1 MRSDADKENPDKQ
14 IAEGPN
20 LVLDSMARVTLA
32 DNHAGRECSECRRK
46 TGGGRDNRR
55 PERNGEREELGKF
68 RIATRRYPTGK
79 HLQRATGNEQSCNQ
93 CHCTGDDRYH
103 AMSLGGSTHRI
114 VQKQECDSCQVLKQ
128 KHCNGQT
135 PLGRSQS
142 VRACEHLEA
151 HGRG

>member
-1 MRSDADKENPDKQ
+1 MTSLSAFFVALALSVSAPIAFAQTYYGTVFPGPRFGLIEDDKIGRGE
-14 IAEGPN
+14 
-20 LVLDSMARVTLA
+20 LVLKQFLQGTVMIQCWVCNELA
-32 DNHAGRECSECRRK
+32 GSFCWVR
-46 TGGGRDNRR
+46 
-55 PERNGEREELGKF
+55 GEASVGYGLD
-68 RIATRRYPTGK
+68 I
-79 HLQRATGNEQSCNQ
+79 
-93 CHCTGDDRYH
+93 DDRYH

-135 PLGRSQS
+135 SLGRSQS